1 MYLCALNRIDFN
13 MKTKRHKLDSQA
25 VNVITLGCSKN
36 LVDSEVLLAQLQGN
50 NVKATHEAE
59 KTNAGIVVINTCGFI
74 DRAKEESVNTI
85 LEYIEQKERGLV
97 EKVYVTGCL
106 SERYREDL
114 KVEMPE
120 VDGFFGTN
128 DMPDLLKSLGV
139 DYKKE
144 LVGERVLT
152 TDSHYAYLKIAE
164 GCNRPCSF
172 CAIPLMRGKHQSRSI
187 EFLVQEA
194 KFLVA
199 KGVKEIM
206 LIAQDLTYYG
216 IDLYGKRELDSL
228 LQQLSAVEGLEWIRL
243 HYAYPSGFP
252 LEILKTMREK
262 DNICNYLDIPLQHI
276 SDNVLQKMRR
286 GINRRRTEELIAQIR
301 SEIPDITLRTTMLVG
316 HPGETEADHLELLDF
331 IKTQKFDRLGVFTY
345 SHEENTHAHQFEDDV
360 TEEDKERRKNE
371 IMELQQEISFD
382 KNRFKKGKTFKTIID
397 RKESNYYVG
406 RTASDSPEVDNE
418 VIIYE
423 KNLKIG
429 AFYIVE
435 ITDALEYDLV
445 GKVVKA

>member
-1 MYLCALNRIDFN
+1 M
-13 MKTKRHKLDSQA
+13 
-25 VNVITLGCSKN
+25 
-36 LVDSEVLLAQLQGN
+36 
-50 NVKATHEAE
+50 
-59 KTNAGIVVINTCGFI
+59 
-74 DRAKEESVNTI
+74 
-85 LEYIEQKERGLV
+85 V

-114 KVEMPE
+114 KGEMPE

-331 IKTQKFDRLGVFTY
+331 IK
-345 SHEENTHAHQFEDDV
+345 
-360 TEEDKERRKNE
+360 
-371 IMELQQEISFD
+371 
-382 KNRFKKGKTFKTIID
+382 
-397 RKESNYYVG
+397 
-406 RTASDSPEVDNE
+406 P
-418 VIIYE
+418 
-423 KNLKIG
+423 KNLTDWGFLRIRTKKIHTH
-429 AFYIVE
+429 IS
-435 ITDALEYDLV
+435 L
-445 GKVVKA
+445 KMM